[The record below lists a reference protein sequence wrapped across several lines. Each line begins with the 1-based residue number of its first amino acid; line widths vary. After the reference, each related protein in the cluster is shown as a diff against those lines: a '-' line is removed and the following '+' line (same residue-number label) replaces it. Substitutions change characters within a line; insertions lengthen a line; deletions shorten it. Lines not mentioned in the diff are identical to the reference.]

1 MLKTP
6 PPPVSGRAPAAAGV
20 SPPGAESTRAE
31 QVLREFHEEY
41 SLGRAYDGRLL
52 RQLWRFLSPHRRLLL
67 LALGFVC
74 LAAVGALARP
84 VIMRDAIDDGVLQG
98 DADALMR
105 GGVLLACVL
114 VVEQLLLFVQMYA
127 VQVAGAKAMAQLR
140 RHVFGFLHRLRLG
153 FFDRQPVGRLVT
165 RVTNDV
171 DAILELFA
179 SGVLNAVGDLIRLI
193 GIVVMMLVLDAELA
207 LIAFVAVPVVAVL
220 VLVVRRRLR
229 DAFRDIRA
237 KTARMNATM
246 SEQVTGMSVVQ
257 AYGRQAAAAAEFD
270 EINSAYRRATL
281 RSIKFDAMQ
290 DAAIE
295 MVAAVAL
302 STIVVALGYLPDVSF
317 GTVVAFSAYLVQF
330 FEPIA
335 MLAQRYTLLQSAM
348 AGAERVFGLL
358 ESDQFDATPEPATQ
372 PPAGAH
378 AFAFERVDFSY
389 QPGHEVLRSLD
400 LAVARGERI
409 ALVGPTGA
417 GKTTV
422 ASLLLRLYEVQR
434 GVVRVLGDDVRS
446 LTRTELRRRF
456 AVVPQDV
463 FLFPGTVA
471 SNVAAGMDLDLDR
484 VRDTLQRVG
493 ALDLF
498 VSRPGGLEA
507 RVEEGG
513 ANFSV
518 GERQLIAFARALYRD
533 AELLL
538 LDEATASVDSDTEA
552 RVQHALSELMRGRTA
567 LVIAHRLSTIR
578 EVDRIL
584 VMHRGRL
591 VESGTHEQ
599 LLGAGGLYSKLY
611 RLQFAPSANS

>member
-1 MLKTP
+1 MLK
-6 PPPVSGRAPAAAGV
+6 SSPAAAAGRFDAPGRP
-20 SPPGAESTRAE
+20 SPAGSEPTRAE

-52 RQLWRFLSPHRRLLL
+52 RRLWRFLSPHRRLML
-67 LALGFVC
+67 LALAFVC
-74 LAAVGALARP
+74 LAAAGSLVRP
-84 VIMRDAIDDGVLQG
+84 VIMRDAIDDGVLRG

-105 GGVLLACVL
+105 GGFWLAGVL
-114 VVEQLLLFVQMYA
+114 VVEEVLLFIQMYA
-127 VQVAGAKAMAQLR
+127 VQVAGARAMADLR
-140 RHVFGFLHRLRLG
+140 RHVFAFLHRLRLG

-179 SGVLNAVGDLIRLI
+179 SGALSAVGDLVRLL
-193 GIVVMMLVLDAELA
+193 GIVVMMLVLDPDLA
-207 LIAFVAVPVVAVL
+207 LIAFLAVPAVALL
-220 VLVVRRRLR
+220 VFAVRRRLR

-237 KTARMNATM
+237 RTARMNANM
-246 SEQVTGMSVVQ
+246 SEQVAGMSVVQ
-257 AYGRQAAAAAEFD
+257 AYGRQAAAAEEFD

-281 RSIKFDAMQ
+281 RAIKFDAMQ

-302 STIVVALGYLPDVSF
+302 SSIVVALGYLPDVSF
-317 GTVVAFSAYLVQF
+317 GTVVAFNAYLVQF
-330 FEPIA
+330 FQPIA

-358 ESDQFDATPEPATQ
+358 ESDQFDAVPDTTSQ
-372 PPAGAH
+372 PRAGDD
-378 AFAFERVDFSY
+378 AFALEGVEFSY
-389 QPGHEVLRSLD
+389 QSGKEVLRQLD
-400 LAVARGERI
+400 FAVARGERI

-422 ASLLLRLYEVQR
+422 ASLLLRLYEPQR

-446 LTRTELRRRF
+446 LPRAELRRRF

-463 FLFPGTVA
+463 FLFPGTVS
-471 SNVAAGMDLDLDR
+471 SNIAAGMDLDLDR
-484 VRDTLQRVG
+484 VREALQRIE

-498 VSRPGGLEA
+498 ESRPGGLEA
-507 RVEEGG
+507 KIEEGG

-518 GERQLIAFARALYRD
+518 GERQLVAFARALYRD

-552 RVQHALSELMRGRTA
+552 RVQHALSELMRDRTA

-584 VMHRGRL
+584 VLHQGRL

-599 LLGAGGLYSKLY
+599 LLATGGLYSKLY
-611 RLQFAPSANS
+611 RLQFARGTG

>member
-1 MLKTP
+1 MLK
-6 PPPVSGRAPAAAGV
+6 SGPAAAA
-20 SPPGAESTRAE
+20 SRPHAPDGASLSGSEPTRAE
-31 QVLREFHEEY
+31 RVLREFHEEY

-52 RQLWRFLSPHRRLLL
+52 RRLWRFLSPHRRLLL

-74 LAAVGALARP
+74 LAAAASLVRP
-84 VIMRDAIDDGVLQG
+84 VIMRDAIDDGVLRG

-105 GGVLLACVL
+105 GGLWLAGIL
-114 VVEQLLLFVQMYA
+114 VVEQVLLFVQMYA
-127 VQVAGAKAMAQLR
+127 VQVAGAHAMADLR
-140 RHVFGFLHRLRLG
+140 RHVFDFLHRLRLS

-179 SGVLNAVGDLIRLI
+179 SGVLNAAGDLIRLL
-193 GIVVMMLVLDAELA
+193 GIVVMMLVLDPDLA
-207 LIAFVAVPVVAVL
+207 LIAFLTVPAVALL
-220 VLVVRRRLR
+220 VFLVRRRLR

-237 KTARMNATM
+237 RTARMNANM
-246 SEQVTGMSVVQ
+246 SEQVAGMSVVQ
-257 AYGRQAAAAAEFD
+257 AYGRQAAAAEEFD

-281 RSIKFDAMQ
+281 RAIKFDAMQ
-290 DAAIE
+290 DATIE

-302 STIVVALGYLPDVSF
+302 SSIVVALGYLPDVSF
-317 GTVVAFSAYLVQF
+317 GTVVAFNAYLIQF

-358 ESDQFDATPEPATQ
+358 ESDQFDATPAPST
-372 PPAGAH
+372 PPQAGEG
-378 AFAFERVDFSY
+378 AFAFQHVDFSY
-389 QPGHEVLRSLD
+389 QPGTEVLRDLD
-400 LAVARGERI
+400 FAVARGERI
-409 ALVGPTGA
+409 ALVGPTGS

-422 ASLLLRLYEVQR
+422 ASLLLRLYEPQQ

-446 LTRTELRRRF
+446 LPRAQLRRRF

-484 VRDTLQRVG
+484 ARDTLQRIG

-498 VSRPGGLEA
+498 AARPGGLEA

-513 ANFSV
+513 TNFSV

-552 RVQHALSELMRGRTA
+552 RVQHALSELMRDRTA

-584 VMHRGRL
+584 VLHRGRL

-599 LLGAGGLYSKLY
+599 LVDAGGLYSKLY
-611 RLQFAPSANS
+611 RLQFARGAEG